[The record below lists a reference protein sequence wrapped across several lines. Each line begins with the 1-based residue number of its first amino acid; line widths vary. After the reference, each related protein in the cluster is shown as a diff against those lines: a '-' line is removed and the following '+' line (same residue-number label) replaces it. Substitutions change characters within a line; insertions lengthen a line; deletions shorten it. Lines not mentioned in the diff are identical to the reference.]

1 MSTDSDTSTNEMLSD
16 LQRIELLEKTGKLN
30 RLLIYGLSGGL
41 VLALLAILLVG
52 LLGGGSEA
60 EEAEKGPTLASV
72 KALEERLASL
82 EQQVAPLKQQVQ
94 NQQALFNLLKG
105 GLPAPTATPAP
116 AATGAAPASTE
127 SDKSAQE
134 TKLMVARTLIGQEQ
148 SYQKTI
154 TALKS
159 GMRDLAGMIAGSR
172 SWLEDYESDL
182 NKPLAES
189 QARAKALQQWANGK
203 PASATE

>member
-1 MSTDSDTSTNEMLSD
+1 MKEDAEATSIEVLTDQ
-16 LQRIELLEKTGKLN
+16 QRIELLEKTGKLN
-30 RLLIYGLSGGL
+30 RLLIYGLGGGL

-52 LLGGGSEA
+52 LLGGGGGEE
-60 EEAEKGPTLASV
+60 EEAEKGPSLASV

-105 GLPAPTATPAP
+105 GLPAPAATPAP
-116 AATGAAPASTE
+116 ATTASADT
-127 SDKSAQE
+127 SKSE
-134 TKLMVARTLIGQEQ
+134 REIKLMVARTLIGQEQ

-154 TALKS
+154 TALKG

-203 PASATE
+203 PAE

>member
-1 MSTDSDTSTNEMLSD
+1 MKDDSEATSNEVLSD

-52 LLGGGSEA
+52 LLGGGKD
-60 EEAEKGPTLASV
+60 EEAEKGPSLASV

-105 GLPAPTATPAP
+105 GLPAPAP
-116 AATGAAPASTE
+116 TAAPATSTAAE
-127 SDKSAQE
+127 TGSTVPDKSAQE

-203 PASATE
+203 SAE

>member
-16 LQRIELLEKTGKLN
+16 QQRIELLEKTGKLN
-30 RLLIYGLSGGL
+30 RLLIYGLGGGL
-41 VLALLAILLVG
+41 LLALLAILLVG
-52 LLGGGSEA
+52 LLGGGE
-60 EEAEKGPTLASV
+60 EDEAEKGPTLASV

-82 EQQVAPLKQQVQ
+82 EQQVEPLKQQVQ
-94 NQQALFNLLKG
+94 NQQALFNLLKD
-105 GLPAPTATPAP
+105 GLPAPAATPAP
-116 AATGAAPASTE
+116 AKDAAVTASTE
-127 SDKSAQE
+127 PDKSASE

-203 PASATE
+203 PAE

>member
-1 MSTDSDTSTNEMLSD
+1 MKEDTEATSTEILTD
-16 LQRIELLEKTGKLN
+16 QQRIEQLEKTGKLN

-52 LLGGGSEA
+52 LLGGGG
-60 EEAEKGPTLASV
+60 EEEKVEKGPSLASV

-105 GLPAPTATPAP
+105 GLPAPAAAPAP
-116 AATGAAPASTE
+116 TAAAAAATGSSEAE
-127 SDKSAQE
+127 KSAQE
-134 TKLMVARTLIGQEQ
+134 TKLMVARTLISQEQ

-189 QARAKALQQWANGK
+189 QARAKALQQWANSK
-203 PASATE
+203 SAE